1 MHNQLMRDHANFEL
15 QMFMKAKW
23 PEGDTEKYTPVSH
36 IRLNPLEHIHCSLV
50 HLQEDTTE
58 DLF

>member
-1 MHNQLMRDHANFEL
+1 MREHANFEL

-23 PEGDTEKYTPVSH
+23 PEGDREKYTPVSH